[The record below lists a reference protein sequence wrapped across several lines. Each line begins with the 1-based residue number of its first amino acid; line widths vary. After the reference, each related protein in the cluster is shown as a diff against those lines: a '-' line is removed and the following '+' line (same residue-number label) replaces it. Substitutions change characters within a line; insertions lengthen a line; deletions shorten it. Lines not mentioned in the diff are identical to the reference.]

1 MSSRG
6 PGSLYWKLLAGIV
19 PVVLLGVALIVWVH
33 YAFAK
38 KEIMTAIDRENRLL
52 SQLAAA
58 SIDDL
63 LRQRG
68 HDLQTLSETPLI
80 ADYYNNTDFGLRAEA
95 ASCRE
100 QLKKYFQG
108 FAKRTRVY
116 SRIAYWDA
124 SGREVASVPEG
135 NGPCPCFQEAKR
147 RGAWVSDVLERPK
160 GPTVCYGKAV
170 YSEAGEFKGV
180 LTLGYSLA
188 QMGTM
193 LEGVERGRSDFAYIE
208 AGGRRFPD
216 KRSPG
221 ETLSAKTALFER
233 PWSVVVETPLAEALK
248 PLRTI
253 RDVVFGTAMVGVTL
267 LLVCIFFLVRSS
279 TRPIAALVEAARKL
293 GAGDLSHRVE
303 AEGCEEVSALS
314 KAFNE
319 MAGNLEANRARNGEL
334 QSQLIQAEKV
344 AAAGLLI
351 SSVAHELS
359 NPLTAVSGHAQLLQ
373 HRSWPDGL
381 KETFEQIHINANRC
395 SRVVQNMLFFVRAS
409 KGDRKPLMLN
419 EVVES
424 SLELLQYRFVKIDGV
439 EVVRELEAGLPKAL
453 GDYQQLSQVLVNLIN
468 NACDAMQAIERGSGK
483 RRIVLRTRREGA
495 RAVVEVEDAGT
506 GVPEELFG
514 RVFEAFVTTKP
525 SGKGTGLGLYICKQI
540 MAGHGGSISFY
551 NRENG
556 GAVFALELP
565 LADGA
570 AVVREEVVV
579 EAPAVPGKRVL
590 VVDDEEGAARV
601 ICATLADEGD
611 EVVAVGSGSE
621 ALRELEKGADLVVS
635 DIEMEGVNG
644 YELFKRMREGG
655 SKVPVLFVTGN
666 ILEQGVLDFLVR
678 VEAAY
683 MVKPFRVEGLR
694 RAVRRMLAGER
705 LRGLQK

>member
-1 MSSRG
+1 MACYADGWRPRWISDEAADHIFLKRQSRTVQLG
-6 PGSLYWKLLAGIV
+6 RVTIDGEIYEHDA
-19 PVVLLGVALIVWVH
+19 LLGLPKSQRVDCRFNPLERDVILVYLDEKFLCPAHPVEYSSMKNEDL
-33 YAFAK
+33 AK
-38 KEIMTAIDRENRLL
+38 KKIVEKRAKRK
-52 SQLAAA
+52 A
-58 SIDDL
+58 
-63 LRQRG
+63 
-68 HDLQTLSETPLI
+68 I
-80 ADYYNNTDFGLRAEA
+80 ADNFRAIIKGIPDLRE
-95 ASCRE
+95 
-100 QLKKYFQG
+100 
-108 FAKRTRVY
+108 Y
-116 SRIAYWDA
+116 SKI
-124 SGREVASVPEG
+124 PE
-135 NGPCPCFQEAKR
+135 
-147 RGAWVSDVLERPK
+147 
-160 GPTVCYGKAV
+160 
-170 YSEAGEFKGV
+170 
-180 LTLGYSLA
+180 
-188 QMGTM
+188 
-193 LEGVERGRSDFAYIE
+193 
-208 AGGRRFPD
+208 
-216 KRSPG
+216 
-221 ETLSAKTALFER
+221 
-233 PWSVVVETPLAEALK
+233 
-248 PLRTI
+248 
-253 RDVVFGTAMVGVTL
+253 
-267 LLVCIFFLVRSS
+267 
-279 TRPIAALVEAARKL
+279 
-293 GAGDLSHRVE
+293 
-303 AEGCEEVSALS
+303 
-314 KAFNE
+314 
-319 MAGNLEANRARNGEL
+319 
-334 QSQLIQAEKV
+334 AEKV